1 MYLHH
6 KLTFPPCLAPVSRLI
21 TYSIP
26 TVSLAEDFD
35 PRGGFVAITVPS
47 LVVGNY
53 SIVLYGDS
61 GNWSDEFEILGGPT
75 S

>member
-6 KLTFPPCLAPVSRLI
+6 GLTSPLCLTLVPRLI
-21 TYSIP
+21 AYSIP

-35 PRGGFVAITVPS
+35 PRAGSVAITVPS

-61 GNWSDEFEILGGPT
+61 GNWSDEFEIFGGPT